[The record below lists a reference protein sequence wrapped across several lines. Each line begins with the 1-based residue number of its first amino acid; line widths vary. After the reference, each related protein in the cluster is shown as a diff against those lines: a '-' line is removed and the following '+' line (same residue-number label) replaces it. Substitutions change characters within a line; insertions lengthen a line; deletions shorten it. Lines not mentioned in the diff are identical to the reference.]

1 MYHEWKLKLNIS
13 LFRRL
18 REDIDEGDKLTLIHF
33 SIPALLTF
41 LTEDDK
47 GMSTFIVFSPLLQL
61 INSTFKADYVHLS
74 ASAAWKAF
82 QWRK

>member
-47 GMSTFIVFSPLLQL
+47 GTWDQNMYQEKKNYL
-61 INSTFKADYVHLS
+61 
-74 ASAAWKAF
+74 W
-82 QWRK
+82 